1 MSVDILRTTEGI
13 EQHKP
18 LMNEGIGV
26 AAEQTESTKVARNS
40 GPRKSPSAPNFH
52 EKTYAGHS
60 MSEPTLLRNCNGD
73 NLLNLGDN
81 LSFNDRDANLSVINL
96 YDDEVISRQMDDFED
111 NNDEDSQQNVD
122 SDEGNTPT
130 MSMLQNNCNGS
141 ETEHLDRYGFKK
153 QNNFI
158 TVEEYN
164 KWWKDYSQY
173 CIRRKHKWKLLLAKS
188 GLPMDN
194 DSPNRFPSRSEKLK
208 RYVRKGIP
216 AEWRGNAWW
225 YFARGQEKL
234 TKNKGLYDKL
244 LQKMDDL
251 LKKKK
256 KKKPMQDLDIIE
268 RDLNRTFPDNIHFQ
282 RETFQ
287 LDEPPMIKS
296 LRRVLVAFSL
306 YNPKIGYCQ
315 SMNFLAGLLLL
326 FMDEEKA
333 FWMLVIITSRYLPG
347 VHNVNLEGV
356 NVDQGVLMLCVK
368 EYLPEIWPF
377 IAPLHKRSP
386 INLGNSKYNFGKNE
400 FLYRLPPITLC
411 TASWFMSCFVGVLPI
426 ETTLRVWDCLFYEE
440 SHFLF
445 KASLAI
451 LKLSEQTL
459 LKNRPQRVLRH
470 YSLSNGN
477 YHSKDLRI
485 NQDESEMEVFQ
496 VIQSFPK
503 HLINPNDI
511 FDKVIFKKRVALNRL
526 DQDEIDRCRKYVTT
540 QRQRYKNYNEIV
552 GSNLHHD
559 DDEINDSNA
568 QKNDLLS
575 NGPQDYGSI
584 NNENNE
590 EQISGAA
597 SDMKVNSNNRIGND
611 LVNNALSSEVYGFK
625 KSLSG
630 VHWNN
635 SIKEKVRQMRK
646 KRGKDDDVLL

>member
-1 MSVDILRTTEGI
+1 MGFMDNDLVVD
-13 EQHKP
+13 
-18 LMNEGIGV
+18 
-26 AAEQTESTKVARNS
+26 TKDGARLPKNH

-52 EKTYAGHS
+52 DKTYAGHS
-60 MSEPTLLRNCNGD
+60 MSEPTLLRSCNGE
-73 NLLNLGDN
+73 N
-81 LSFNDRDANLSVINL
+81 LSNMSENLSLNDRDANLSVINL
-96 YDDEVISRQMDDFED
+96 YDDEVESRRIDDLEENNYNELQED
-111 NNDEDSQQNVD
+111 LD
-122 SDEGNTPT
+122 SDEPDTPT
-130 MSMLQNNCNGS
+130 ISLSKNNDCNGS

-153 QNNFI
+153 QNNYI
-158 TVEEYN
+158 TVEEYD
-164 KWWKDYSQY
+164 KWWREYSQY

-194 DSPNRFPSRSEKLK
+194 DSPNRFPSRSEKVK

-234 TKNKGLYDKL
+234 NKNKGLYDKL
-244 LQKMDDL
+244 LIKMDDL
-251 LKKKK
+251 MKKKK
-256 KKKPMQDLDIIE
+256 KIMPDLDIIE

-282 RETFQ
+282 REAFQ
-287 LDEPPMIKS
+287 IDEAPMIKS

-368 EYLPEIWPF
+368 EYLPEVWQF
-377 IAPLHKRSP
+377 IKPLNKRSSL
-386 INLGNSKYNFGKNE
+386 ISVANSKFNFGKNE
-400 FLYRLPPITLC
+400 FLYKLPAVTLC

-426 ETTLRVWDCLFYEE
+426 ETTLRIWDCLFYEE

-451 LKLSEQTL
+451 LKLGENNL
-459 LKNRPQRVLRH
+459 LKGRPQRALRH
-470 YSLSNGN
+470 YSLSNGSN
-477 YHSKDLRI
+477 TSRDSQI
-485 NQDESEMEVFQ
+485 SQDECEMEVFQ
-496 VIQSFPK
+496 VIQTFPK

-511 FDKVIFKKRVALNRL
+511 FDKIIFKKRLALNRL
-526 DQDEIDRCRKYVTT
+526 DQEEVDRCRKYVTS
-540 QRQRYKNYNEIV
+540 QRLKFKNYNEIV
-552 GSNLHHD
+552 GSSLHDNGNHENELENTTLRNGNYI
-559 DDEINDSNA
+559 DEP
-568 QKNDLLS
+568 
-575 NGPQDYGSI
+575 NGATEFF
-584 NNENNE
+584 NNENNDDDSSVKAQNVE
-590 EQISGAA
+590 DKPGSKIA
-597 SDMKVNSNNRIGND
+597 ND
-611 LVNNALSSEVYGFK
+611 LINSALSSEVYGFK
-625 KSLSG
+625 KGLSG

-646 KRGKDDDVLL
+646 KKGKNNDVLL